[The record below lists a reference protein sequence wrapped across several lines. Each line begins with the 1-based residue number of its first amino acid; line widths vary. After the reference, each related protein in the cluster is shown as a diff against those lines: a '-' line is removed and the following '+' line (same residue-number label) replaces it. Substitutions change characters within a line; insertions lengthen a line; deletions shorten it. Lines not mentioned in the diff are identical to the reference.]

1 MFEKAFLPFVK
12 DHWSDIV
19 NNAIQDPLDQCMK
32 SVFDELKNEL
42 QKYDH
47 QIEKF
52 HDFEM
57 SFPGKRPKVSTSVL
71 HSPQK

>member
-12 DHWSDIV
+12 EHWSDIV

-32 SVFDELKNEL
+32 NVFEELKQEL
-42 QKYDH
+42 QKHDH

-57 SFPGKRPKVSTSVL
+57 SFPGRPKVSTSL
-71 HSPQK
+71 PQKYIRR